1 MFLKK
6 GLLQGS
12 TYHGADGG
20 GAAAGGVWFGT
31 GQPRICQRRKK
42 KEREILRKKRR
53 CREEMSKAR
62 ADLVQR
68 RARQDWPPKGPLF

>member
-1 MFLKK
+1 M
-6 GLLQGS
+6 
-12 TYHGADGG
+12 
-20 GAAAGGVWFGT
+20 GGVGT

-53 CREEMSKAR
+53 CREEEMSKAR